1 MVLHPPKSPM
11 VRRAVHDLHVRIPE
25 SLHAKI
31 VELANE
37 HDESY
42 NTIVRRAL
50 RSFVDVHAIRRE
62 PPVR

>member
-1 MVLHPPKSPM
+1 M